1 MNNTYQTIK
10 VIHRAFEDLNE
21 VATVAKVTVYRNA
34 DLEANVDFAWRVTQ
48 NIEGSWSKGE
58 YLENGDLNEDFSE
71 WVETIAPLEIGDNG
85 KVWGHRSSSQGDV
98 YVLDTG
104 EAYVVGRNKLEQV
117 NLDEILKLDGRA
129 SIKHLF
135 N

>member
-1 MNNTYQTIK
+1 M
-10 VIHRAFEDLNE
+10 ES
-21 VATVAKVTVYRNA
+21 
-34 DLEANVDFAWRVTQ
+34 